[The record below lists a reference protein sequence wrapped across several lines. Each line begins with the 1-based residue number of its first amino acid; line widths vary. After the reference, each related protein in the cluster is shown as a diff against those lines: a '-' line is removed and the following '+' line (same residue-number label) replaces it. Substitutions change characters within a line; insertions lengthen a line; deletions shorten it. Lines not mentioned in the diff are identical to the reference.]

1 MQNPRSY
8 QPTDDFVI
16 TTLDTDGKSI
26 IDVGYN
32 KQAVMSQMA
41 ELDQFHVRQS
51 NFVNG
56 VKNRYDFS
64 LQSQIPFITGDT
76 IYFVFPPELS
86 PPSTE

>member
-64 LQSQIPFITGDT
+64 LQS
-76 IYFVFPPELS
+76 
-86 PPSTE
+86 